1 VKLAV
6 GTGRKEH
13 ADRINEAWQKG
24 VDAVIETGL
33 RIEDAKADL
42 SYGEYEKMVRTDL
55 HFSPQTA
62 LKLRAIASNKVLSNP
77 AHVRHLP
84 PSWGTLSE
92 LAVIANQGCDL
103 EAAIESGA
111 IHPRMARKDV
121 KALLPPPP
129 QRADDL
135 EEPDKEDD
143 QPGEAPK
150 PDEDGPAANPLIVA
164 WANAGPEARRDF
176 VRACWSEIMRA
187 RDPVGSANG
196 NGADH
201 GASTENAEASDRWI
215 ESDSL

>member
-6 GTGRKEH
+6 GTGRKAH

-42 SYGEYEKMVRTDL
+42 PYGEYEEMVRTDL
-55 HFSPQTA
+55 HFSRQTA
-62 LKLRAIASNKVLSNP
+62 LKLRAIASNKVLSNA

-92 LAVIANQGCDL
+92 LAVVANKGFDL

-111 IHPRMARKDV
+111 IHPKMERKDV
-121 KALLPPPP
+121 KALMPSPRQKKKRRRGKPLPLPTHTDTEHE
-129 QRADDL
+129 RNL
-135 EEPDKEDD
+135 EF
-143 QPGEAPK
+143 
-150 PDEDGPAANPLIVA
+150 LSTA
-164 WANAGPEARRDF
+164 WASASPEVRHDF
-176 VRACWSEIMRA
+176 VRACWSEIVQA
-187 RDPVGSANG
+187 RDQVRAANG

-201 GASTENAEASDRWI
+201 GPSTENAGASDRWI
-215 ESDSL
+215 ESDGL